1 MKGIKGGRIR
11 RKEVRKN
18 GLREGRKEGRKG
30 KKKWSKTI
38 IANHLQEYW

>member
-18 GLREGRKEGRKG
+18 GLREGRKEEWSEGRKEG
-30 KKKWSKTI
+30 KERK
-38 IANHLQEYW
+38 